1 MITSYLSSINLMFIF
16 ISYFLIAIVLP
27 LFLLNRFSSKIDEP
41 EWKEIN
47 RMNAYMRTPEFI
59 KRRDRL
65 FIEFMKGGDKHE

>member
-1 MITSYLSSINLMFIF
+1 MITNSLFFFNHMIIF
-16 ISYFLIAIVLP
+16 LVYYLIACVLP

>member
-1 MITSYLSSINLMFIF
+1 MITNSLFFFNHMIIF
-16 ISYFLIAIVLP
+16 LVYYLIACVLP

-47 RMNAYMRTPEFI
+47 RMNTYMRTPEFI
-59 KRRDRL
+59 KKRDRL

>member
-1 MITSYLSSINLMFIF
+1 MITNSLFFFNHMIIF
-16 ISYFLIAIVLP
+16 LVYYLIACVLP
-27 LFLLNRFSSKIDEP
+27 LFLLNKFFSKIDEP